1 MEFTIRKAVPAD
13 ALAISIVSAY
23 TWKTAYSGLLPD
35 EMLDSRIA
43 KLPQSAERMRQNIVD
58 QDNFIVAVVDNV
70 IVGFCTFN
78 SPNRDPQ
85 YADSGEIGALYCLK
99 GYNGYGI
106 GKALFLAGVQ
116 ELVKRGHKTMAL
128 NCLQGNPTLGF
139 YQHMGGKVIA
149 RKEDARMEYTLVE
162 DVVFYEDLEAIL
174 R

>member
-106 GKALFLAGVQ
+106 GKALFLA
-116 ELVKRGHKTMAL
+116 
-128 NCLQGNPTLGF
+128 
-139 YQHMGGKVIA
+139 
-149 RKEDARMEYTLVE
+149 
-162 DVVFYEDLEAIL
+162 
-174 R
+174 

>member
-35 EMLDSRIA
+35 EMMDSRIA
-43 KLPQSAERMRQNIVD
+43 KLPQSAERMRQAILEKDDFLVATVD
-58 QDNFIVAVVDNV
+58 DTVVA
-70 IVGFCTFN
+70 FCAFHPSRDEN
-78 SPNRDPQ
+78 YPN
-85 YADSGEIGALYCLK
+85 SGEIGAIYCLE
-99 GYNGYGI
+99 GFHGYGI
-106 GKALFLAGVQ
+106 GKAIFQAGVK
-116 ELVKRGHKTMAL
+116 ELIKMGYQTMML

-149 RKEDARMEYTLVE
+149 RKEDVRPEHTLVE